1 MGRQVLPCFNATVN
15 EWNVMGISTRPDK
28 TAHIEVWE
36 RQSDAKCNPQDKTET
51 NSSGDTI
58 GQRKTGRRNGFGG
71 VFSSSFGA
79 ETTLCAVLVTLA
91 SLGPIQCPTPGA
103 ERGGH
108 IGPPGKPRRGVLC

>member
-1 MGRQVLPCFNATVN
+1 VANLVIRQVLLCFNTTVN
-15 EWNVMGISTRPDK
+15 ERNVVNISTRPDK

-71 VFSSSFGA
+71 VFSSSVGA

-91 SLGPIQCPTPGA
+91 SLGPIQCPTVA
-103 ERGGH
+103 TE
-108 IGPPGKPRRGVLC
+108 